1 MNVLLG
7 IRPCRAGDVDAV
19 RGLLREYQADI
30 GVDLCFQGFDAEL
43 AGLPGAYVEPKGL
56 LLCAE
61 AEGHPVGCIALRPVD
76 GETAEMKRLFVR
88 PTHRGKGL
96 ARALVVELIRRSR
109 DLGYSRIC
117 LDTLPGM
124 ERAQALYASLG
135 FRDIPAYIHN
145 PVAGTRYMGLSL

>member
-1 MNVLLG
+1 MNVHLN
-7 IRPCRAGDVDAV
+7 IRSCRAEDVDAV
-19 RGLLREYQADI
+19 RALLREYQADI

-43 AGLPGAYVEPKGL
+43 AGLPGAYAEPKGL
-56 LLCAE
+56 LLCAQV
-61 AEGHPVGCIALRPVD
+61 EGRPVGCIALRPVD
-76 GETAEMKRLFVR
+76 GDTAEMKRLFVR

-109 DLGYSRIC
+109 ELGYVRIC

-124 ERAQALYASLG
+124 ESAQALYASLG

-145 PVAGTRYMGLSL
+145 PVAGARYLGLSL

>member
-1 MNVLLG
+1 MNVLLD
-7 IRPCRAGDVDAV
+7 IRPCRAEDVDAV
-19 RGLLREYQADI
+19 RALLREYQAEI

-56 LLCAE
+56 LLCAQ
-61 AEGHPVGCIALRPVD
+61 ADGHPVGCIALRPVD
-76 GETAEMKRLFVR
+76 CETAEMKRLFVR

-96 ARALVVELIRRSR
+96 ARALVVELIRRAR